1 MSWRN
6 QCKSKDFPCDHKVSS
21 AQVISVDDR
30 TTVDGAVSSG
40 WGGRHA
46 TETLGIG
53 VGVWSEA
60 LLMAHSTC
68 MTVLQYYEK
77 LTWNNGIWN
86 MKGER
91 GGGGG

>member
-1 MSWRN
+1 
-6 QCKSKDFPCDHKVSS
+6 
-21 AQVISVDDR
+21 
-30 TTVDGAVSSG
+30 
-40 WGGRHA
+40 
-46 TETLGIG
+46 LGIG